1 MESGN
6 DSVEGIYHLF
16 ILKLSINCIE
26 KFYRNSFYEGQFS
39 DYDRSICIRR
49 EGWLDKA

>member
-16 ILKLSINCIE
+16 ILK
-26 KFYRNSFYEGQFS
+26 KFF
-39 DYDRSICIRR
+39 
-49 EGWLDKA
+49 WLHWKILQE